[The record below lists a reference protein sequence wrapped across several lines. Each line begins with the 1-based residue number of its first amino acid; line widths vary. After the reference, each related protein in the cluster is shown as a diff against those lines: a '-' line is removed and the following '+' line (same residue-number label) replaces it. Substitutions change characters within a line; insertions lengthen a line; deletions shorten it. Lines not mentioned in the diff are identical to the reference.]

1 MTLFSR
7 ATMRT
12 SSRGH
17 SAYFVWGILQISR
30 GRILFQTFLFPDCFQ
45 RIREKI
51 IKVRLRCFCL
61 AAIPV
66 FFVVFLKD
74 AQLFA
79 QRHTMLFMEVSAFTG
94 LNVDN
99 LFSKIGTFTLNVLID
114 MRYWPNERSRWLDI
128 GQVLFVS
135 VNKNAQK
142 TRPIF
147 GHLDRTS
154 LVNKGFI
161 TWRKKRTF
169 TCGTNAGNPERAS
182 RVAKQNAGFASSCL
196 LADSR
201 NAGNIFA
208 QLVAQHCCIAG
219 WGNML
224 RKVDP
229 SSAFCNKLSIL

>member
-1 MTLFSR
+1 
-7 ATMRT
+7 MRT

-17 SAYFVWGILQISR
+17 SAYFVGGIFQISR
-30 GRILFQTFLFPDCFQ
+30 GIFLFQTFLFPDCFQ

-51 IKVRLRCFCL
+51 VEVRPLCLCL
-61 AAIPV
+61 ATISFL
-66 FFVVFLKD
+66 FFVVVFLKD

-79 QRHTMLFMEVSAFTG
+79 QDSGILFMEVSAFTG

-114 MRYWPNERSRWLDI
+114 MRYWPNVGSRWLDI

-135 VNKNAQK
+135 VNKNTQK

-154 LVNKGFI
+154 LVNRGFF

-169 TCGTNAGNPERAS
+169 TCGTSAGNPERAS
-182 RVAKQNAGFASSCL
+182 GVAG
-196 LADSR
+196 
-201 NAGNIFA
+201 
-208 QLVAQHCCIAG
+208 
-219 WGNML
+219 
-224 RKVDP
+224 
-229 SSAFCNKLSIL
+229 